1 MTDLH
6 IDPKTPI
13 DPSLDVQQLYDQGIS
28 QLIELSSEIWSDYNR
43 HDPGI
48 TLLEVISYLLTE
60 LSYRMDWPI
69 TDILV
74 DGLADTDAAQKRTLM
89 SQHFPGADRVLPAA
103 PLTETDYRKL
113 LIDLPNVQN
122 AWVDPLPLSL
132 YLDCRTGRT
141 SLKAVTGSG
150 IKQLQVAGGYQV
162 RLELAAG
169 LNAAAKAESIARVEQ
184 LLNSRRNLCEW
195 FTPPKP
201 IAKQNFI
208 LCGEFEIAP
217 KADPQ
222 QVFVEVMLAVHNY
235 LQAPIQQQSAQNSLD
250 STNNK
255 ANAETDWADVLFNGP
270 LLRHGPIGENEIE
283 QAALKTEIRLSDL
296 INLIMDIESVVAVR
310 ELVINPENLK
320 QPLDNPWIV
329 PVADGKKAVL
339 KPQGGNLA
347 FYKRQL
353 AVFCDKTA
361 ALALLNN
368 RIKQQQQQPV
378 DYSVD
383 YPIAPQPGQSREIE
397 RYQTVQTE
405 LPAIYGLGQAGL
417 PGNASPQR
425 KAQVLQLRGYLA
437 FIDQLAANFL
447 SQAHQLRELLSLD
460 DQQQA
465 SYFGQLPTSI
475 TDWRKLYGEAPEAEA
490 NLQQLISDP
499 VVDLERR
506 NRLLDFMVARF
517 GEDLTELTDV
527 MLNAFGLSPLATLR
541 YKGQFHQQVAELS
554 RDRGMAHD
562 VSLKRDY
569 WNSDNVSGLE
579 KRLCRLLGIADHRR
593 RNLGDVAFDIYA
605 ELDSTPGDEFRFR
618 IRNRDD
624 ASILLSSSTR
634 YASKKAARAEM
645 RLAILFGMLPSH
657 YVMQRTKNGR
667 FYFNLVDDS
676 GEIIA
681 RRIEYF
687 DTEQQARDAIEQ
699 VVDNLSVNYS
709 SEGLYLIE
717 HSLLLPQSDEDPQL
731 PVCVNDGCDDCIDP
745 YSYQIQLIL
754 PAYGARFA
762 NQEFRR
768 YCESVIRAE
777 VPAHIMPRVCWIDQ
791 QQMALLEKAYRDW
804 LGVLHGASSVDP
816 QLKKQRLID
825 ALGSINNVYP
835 VEQLHDCKS
844 DQSGF
849 VIGRT
854 ALGTFKESL

>member
-6 IDPKTPI
+6 LDPNAKV
-13 DPSLDVQQLYDQGIS
+13 DPSLDVNRLYNNGIS
-28 QLIELSSEIWSDYNR
+28 QLIELSGKIWTDYNR

-74 DGLADTDAAQKRTLM
+74 DGLADTDMARKQALI
-89 SQHFPGADRVLPAA
+89 SQHFPAADQMLPCA

-113 LIDLPNVQN
+113 LIDLPSIRN
-122 AWVDPLPLSL
+122 AWIEPLPLPL
-132 YLDCRTGRT
+132 YLDCRTGQVSRT
-141 SLKAVTGSG
+141 ARSGNG
-150 IKQLQVAGGYQV
+150 IKTLAVSGGYQV
-162 RLELAAG
+162 RLDLIDG
-169 LNAAAKAESIARVEQ
+169 LNAQAKAEAIAGAQ
-184 LLNSRRNLCEW
+184 SRLSAQRNLCEW
-195 FTPPKP
+195 FETPTL
-201 IAKQNFI
+201 IQQQNFI
-208 LCGEFEIAP
+208 LCGEIEIAP

-222 QVFVEVMLAVHNY
+222 QVFIEVMLAVHQH
-235 LQAPIQQQSAQNSLD
+235 LQMPLEPQSVPDALSSL
-250 STNNK
+250 N
-255 ANAETDWADVLFNGP
+255 WADSLFDGP
-270 LLRHGPIGENEIE
+270 LLHHGPIDRDTLA
-283 QAALKTEIRLSDL
+283 QAELKTQIRLSDL
-296 INLIMDIESVVAVR
+296 ISLIMDIDSVVAVR
-310 ELVINPENLK
+310 ELVINPEGLK
-320 QPLDNPWIV
+320 QPLGNPWIV
-329 PVADGKKAVL
+329 PVASDKNAVL
-339 KPQGGNLA
+339 KPQGGNLSL
-347 FYKRQL
+347 FKRQML
-353 AVFCDKTA
+353 VFYDKSA
-361 ALALLNN
+361 ALAQLKQ
-368 RIKQQQQQPV
+368 RIKQPQQSSTAV
-378 DYSVD
+378 DYATADPLGISRDIADYQSV
-383 YPIAPQPGQSREIE
+383 QSD
-397 RYQTVQTE
+397 
-405 LPAIYGLGQAGL
+405 LPAIYGLGSTGL
-417 PGNASPQR
+417 PSDADAAR

-437 FIDQLAANFL
+437 FIDQLAANL
-447 SQAHQLRELLSLD
+447 LMQAHQFRELLSPD

-490 NLQQLISDP
+490 NLKQLISDP

-517 GEDLTELTDV
+517 GEDLTGLTDV
-527 MLNAFGLSPLATLR
+527 MLNAFGLSPQATLR
-541 YKGQFHQQVAELS
+541 YKSQFHQQITELS
-554 RDRGMAHD
+554 RDRGLGHNTG
-562 VSLKRDY
+562 LKRDY
-569 WNSDNVSGLE
+569 WNTDNVSGLE

-605 ELDSTPGDEFRFR
+605 ELDNTPDDEFRFR

-624 ASILLSSSTR
+624 HSILLSSSTR
-634 YASKKAARAEM
+634 YATKKAARAEM

-657 YVMQRTKNGR
+657 YVMRRTKNGR

-687 DTEQQARDAIEQ
+687 DTEPQARGAIEQ
-699 VVDNLSVNYS
+699 VVENLSVNYS

-717 HSLLLPQSDEDPQL
+717 HSLLLPQSDDDPQL
-731 PVCVNDGCDDCIDP
+731 PVCIDDSCDDCIDP
-745 YSYQIQLIL
+745 YSYQIHIIL

-762 NQEFRR
+762 NPEFRR

-791 QQMALLEKAYRDW
+791 QQMAVLEKVYRDW
-804 LGVLHGASSVDP
+804 LGVLHGASVVDP

-825 ALGSINNVYP
+825 ALGNINNVYP

-844 DQSGF
+844 DQGGF